1 MSQERSYSWY
11 VVGSR
16 AAVTKTQT
24 DAGLNKVEAYLSL
37 LERGLGTGL
46 GLLWKSLCGHSVP
59 VSSVPKVLPDGGPLH
74 LPSRCVCL

>member
-46 GLLWKSLCGHSVP
+46 GLLWKSVWSFC
-59 VSSVPKVLPDGGPLH
+59 SSLFCP
-74 LPSRCVCL
+74 